1 MAKAGLAIGA
11 IIIVGSAGAL
21 VVRLANAPRTAQVEQ
36 PKPAVRASETP
47 PTLIEKLPLPP
58 PALDRWAL
66 ITAAAV
72 AADAY
77 AAGAPAPPANAALV
91 GRAFLL
97 RFPFGCARSDS
108 VATLTYNAGRKT
120 VKLSAQPELWGET
133 PWVRAL
139 AGDIVFETAEGF
151 WVPRSWTRSEA
162 CPASSDEPAGDALA
176 SAEAPPGD
184 NVLPIKPI
192 AVRETLGL
200 AQFFAPGASR
210 TRQRGTRPY
219 EFTRKYDAAARP
231 AAQSYQFVLG
241 GRLAAFA
248 DGQPVRCW
256 SESAQLRPRCLIA
269 VELGRVAFEEPASG
283 EVLAEWRN

>member
-1 MAKAGLAIGA
+1 MARAGLAIGA

-21 VVRLANAPRTAQVEQ
+21 VVRLANAPRTTRVQQ
-36 PKPAVRASETP
+36 PAPAVPVSETP

-58 PALDRWAL
+58 PALDRWTL

-97 RFPFGCARSDS
+97 HFPFGCAGPDAM
-108 VATLTYNAGRKT
+108 ATLTYNADRKT
-120 VKLSAQPELWGET
+120 VKLSAQPRLWGET

-139 AGDIVFETAEGF
+139 AGDTVFETAEGF
-151 WVPRSWTRSEA
+151 WIARPWTRSEA
-162 CPASSDEPAGDALA
+162 CPASPDEPAGAPLA

-184 NVLPIKPI
+184 KGLPIKPV

-219 EFTRKYDAAARP
+219 QFTRKYDAAAGP
-231 AAQSYQFVLG
+231 AAQSYEFVIG
-241 GRLAAFA
+241 GRIAAFA

-256 SESAQLRPRCLIA
+256 SESAELRPRCLIA
-269 VELGRVAFEEPASG
+269 VELERVAFEEPVSG
-283 EVLAEWRN
+283 EVLTEWRN